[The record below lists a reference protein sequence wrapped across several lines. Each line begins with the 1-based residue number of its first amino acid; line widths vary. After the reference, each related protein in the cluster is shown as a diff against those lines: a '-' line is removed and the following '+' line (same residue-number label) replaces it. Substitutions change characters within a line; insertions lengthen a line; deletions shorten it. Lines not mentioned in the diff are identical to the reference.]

1 MFSRPSRAPA
11 RPAIHRQRHVPSA
24 HRLDRNAGQCHIE
37 AMSEI
42 RNVCVYCGSG
52 PGTNPVF
59 MQAATAL
66 GRTLAE
72 NGVRLI
78 YGGGSLGMMGAVA
91 AATLAHGG
99 KVTGII
105 PAFLRDREHAMTD
118 VQELIVTRDMHERKQ
133 LMFERSDAFIAMPGG
148 VGTLEEL
155 VEQMTWAQLG
165 RHRKPILLG
174 NIDGF
179 WEPFLALIAHMREL
193 AFIRAGLSVD
203 VLTADR
209 VEDMLPKLRAAAAD
223 VGPIETLLQAG
234 TADGL

>member
-1 MFSRPSRAPA
+1 
-11 RPAIHRQRHVPSA
+11 
-24 HRLDRNAGQCHIE
+24 
-37 AMSEI
+37 MSEI

-105 PAFLRDREHAMTD
+105 PTFLRDREHAMTD
-118 VQELIVTRDMHERKQ
+118 VQELIVTR
-133 LMFERSDAFIAMPGG
+133 
-148 VGTLEEL
+148 
-155 VEQMTWAQLG
+155 G